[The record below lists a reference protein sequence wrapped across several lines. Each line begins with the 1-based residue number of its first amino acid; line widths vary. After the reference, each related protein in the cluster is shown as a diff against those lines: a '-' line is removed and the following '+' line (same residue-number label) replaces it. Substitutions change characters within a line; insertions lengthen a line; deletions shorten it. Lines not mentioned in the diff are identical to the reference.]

1 MSQLIEE
8 YLLDAV
14 AIVSAWDDVPD
25 QEFADTVNAQVRLM
39 AGCCPNDDVWRCD
52 DDNRLSAHR

>member
-14 AIVSAWDDVPD
+14 AVVSAWEDVPD
-25 QEFADTVNAQVRLM
+25 EDFANTVNMQARFL
-39 AGCCPNDDVWRCD
+39 AGFNIDDEPYRD
-52 DDNRLSAHR
+52 I